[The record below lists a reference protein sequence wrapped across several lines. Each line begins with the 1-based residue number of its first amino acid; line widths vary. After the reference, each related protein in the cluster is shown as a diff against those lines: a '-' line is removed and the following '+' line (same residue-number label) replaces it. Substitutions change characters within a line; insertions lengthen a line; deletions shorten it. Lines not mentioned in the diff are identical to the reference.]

1 MQIFLFLLWPL
12 RVLLSLFYRAVMS
25 LRNCYYDLGH
35 GIHKVSCEVISVGN
49 LTVGG
54 TGKTPYV
61 IHLIKQLQAEGKK
74 VAILSRGYKGHK
86 SSTQYCVSDGENIF
100 MTVEE
105 AGDEPFMMAKALPGV
120 PIYVDS
126 DRVTI
131 AKMACDE
138 HAVNV
143 CILDDGFQ
151 HRRLHRDK
159 DIVLWDAT
167 QDFVTAHILPWGYLR
182 ESKKGLRRAN
192 QVILTKIDLATV
204 QDRQRNEDALQ
215 SYIKGEPLQKVSYRA
230 VSWTRHPDGKVL
242 DLDALRGNAY
252 VVVCGLAQPQGFL
265 RQLDMLGTV
274 IVKEYLCSDHH
285 LFSTKDIS
293 QIALLVQEVNAKGVV
308 CTAKDAVRLPRET
321 PFSVYILD
329 IELVVV

>member
-1 MQIFLFLLWPL
+1 MKNFLLLLWPL

-25 LRNCYYDLGH
+25 LRNCYYDLGY

-49 LTVGG
+49 LTIGG

-61 IHLIKQLQAEGKK
+61 IHLIKQLQAKGKK

-86 SSTQYCVSDGENIF
+86 PSTKYCVSDGKNIF

-105 AGDEPFMMAKALPGV
+105 AGDEPFLMAKALPGV

-131 AKMACDE
+131 AKMACAE
-138 HAVNV
+138 HAVHV
-143 CILDDGFQ
+143 CVLDDGFQ

-167 QDFVTAHILPWGYLR
+167 QDFAEAHILPWGYLR
-182 ESKKGLRRAN
+182 ESQKGLRRAH
-192 QVILTKIDLATV
+192 QVILTKIDLATE
-204 QDRQRNEDALQ
+204 QDSQRNEHALQ

-242 DLDALRGNAY
+242 DLDDLCGDAY

-265 RQLDMLGTV
+265 RQLDMLGIV
-274 IVKEYLCSDHH
+274 IVKEYLCLDHH
-285 LFSTKDIS
+285 LFSTKDIA
-293 QIALLVQEVNAKGVV
+293 QIASFVQEVSAQGVV
-308 CTAKDAVRLPRET
+308 CTAKDAVKLPQEI

-329 IELVVV
+329 IELVFV